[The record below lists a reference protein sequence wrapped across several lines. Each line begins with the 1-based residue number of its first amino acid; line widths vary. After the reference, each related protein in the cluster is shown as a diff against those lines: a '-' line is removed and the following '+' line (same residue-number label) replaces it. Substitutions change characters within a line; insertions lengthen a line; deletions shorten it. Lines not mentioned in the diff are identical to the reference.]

1 MEFQWIKIPY
11 AILSLF
17 IILNVGLILQ
27 GVIRK
32 IGARVGGRYGIRW
45 YQPYID
51 LIKNYGL
58 RSNISHGVMF
68 YLGPVFRL
76 TGGIGVFLFVPAI
89 FGSEMFSNFSVAG
102 DMILV
107 LYFIFFGT
115 LGMALGA
122 GQGGHPYSAL
132 GVGRG
137 LAQVTAAEI
146 PMVLSF
152 IGVAI
157 QYQSLNITTI
167 VAAQQGGIMN
177 WTMMTNPLVTVL
189 GLIAFLGT
197 MMRSPFDIVLAP
209 QEIPIGP
216 PTEFHSTFLG
226 VLQTNRAIFPMAK
239 TVLFM
244 NLFFGGATNWGVLI
258 LKVFLIY
265 MVSVIVGV
273 VFPRFRADHSIRWF
287 YKYALPLGIIAI
299 IVTSLLL

>member
-1 MEFQWIKIPY
+1 MGFEPIKILY
-11 AILSLF
+11 SFVSLL
-17 IILNVGLILQ
+17 IIFNIGMLIN
-27 GVIRK
+27 GVTRK
-32 IGARVGGRYGIRW
+32 IGARVGRRHGIRF

-51 LIKNYGL
+51 LVKNYAL
-58 RSNISHGVMF
+58 RSNVTHGIMF

-76 TGGIGVFLFVPAI
+76 AGGIGVYLFTPVI
-89 FGSEMFSNFSVAG
+89 FGSVWFSNFSFAG
-102 DMILV
+102 DMVLI

-122 GQGGHPYSAL
+122 GEGGHPYSAL
-132 GVGRG
+132 GIGRG

-146 PMVLSF
+146 PLVIAFL
-152 IGVAI
+152 GVAM
-157 QYQSLNITTI
+157 QYQSLSVTEI
-167 VAAQQGGIMN
+167 VAMQQGGIQN
-177 WTMMTNPLVTVL
+177 WTMVTNPLLTIVS
-189 GLIAFLGT
+189 LIAFLGT

-244 NLFFGGATNWGVLI
+244 NMFFGGATNWWVLI

-265 MVSVIVGV
+265 MVSVVVGV
-273 VFPRFRADHSIRWF
+273 VMPRFRVDHSIRWF
-287 YKYALPLGIIAI
+287 YKYALPLGIIALI
-299 IVTSLLL
+299 ITSVMF

>member
-1 MEFQWIKIPY
+1 MGFEPIKILY
-11 AILSLF
+11 SFVSLL
-17 IILNVGLILQ
+17 IIFNIGMLIN
-27 GVIRK
+27 GITRK
-32 IGARVGGRYGIRW
+32 IGARVGRRHGIRF

-51 LIKNYGL
+51 LVKNYAL
-58 RSNISHGVMF
+58 RSNVTHGIMF

-76 TGGIGVFLFVPAI
+76 AGGIGVYLFTPVI
-89 FGSEMFSNFSVAG
+89 FGSVWFSNFSFAG
-102 DMILV
+102 DMVLI

-122 GQGGHPYSAL
+122 GEGGHPYSAL
-132 GVGRG
+132 GIGRG

-146 PMVLSF
+146 PLVIAFL
-152 IGVAI
+152 GVAM
-157 QYQSLNITTI
+157 QYQSLSVTEI
-167 VAAQQGGIMN
+167 VAMQQGGIQN
-177 WTMMTNPLVTVL
+177 WTMVTNPLLTIVS
-189 GLIAFLGT
+189 LIAFLGT

-244 NLFFGGATNWGVLI
+244 NMFFGGATNWWVLI

-265 MVSVIVGV
+265 MVSVVVGV
-273 VFPRFRADHSIRWF
+273 VMPRFRVDHSIRWF
-287 YKYALPLGIIAI
+287 YKYALPLGIIALI
-299 IVTSLLL
+299 ITSVMF